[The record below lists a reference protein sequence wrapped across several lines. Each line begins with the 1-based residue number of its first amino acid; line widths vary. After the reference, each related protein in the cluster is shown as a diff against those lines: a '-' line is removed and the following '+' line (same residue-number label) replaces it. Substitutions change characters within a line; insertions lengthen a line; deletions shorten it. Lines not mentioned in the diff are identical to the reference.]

1 MVQLTVT
8 AADGYAFRHWSGKA
22 GAKVRYKKIIMDD
35 DKSIVAVFVK
45 LYDLTVNV
53 KPGEHRNS

>member
-8 AADGYAFRHWSGKA
+8 AADGYAFSHWSGKD
-22 GAKVRYKKIIMDD
+22 GASVRYNKIIMDD

-45 LYDLTVNV
+45 L
-53 KPGEHRNS
+53 